1 MGDIQ
6 YNGVTINVVMQA
18 VSSTRMSMFADNV
31 TEDPPVYGEDD
42 FEKLD
47 MR

>member
-18 VSSTRMSMFADNV
+18 VSSTRKSMFADNIGKTLRS
-31 TEDPPVYGEDD
+31 TERVLYENSI
-42 FEKLD
+42 
-47 MR
+47 